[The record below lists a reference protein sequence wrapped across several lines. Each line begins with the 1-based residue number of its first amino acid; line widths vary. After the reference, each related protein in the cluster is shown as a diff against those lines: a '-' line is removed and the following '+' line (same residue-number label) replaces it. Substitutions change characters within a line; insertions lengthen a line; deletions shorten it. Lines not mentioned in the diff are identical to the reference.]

1 MKIEIYLNG
10 KESEDEEMA
19 APTPF
24 QRKVAKML
32 AQRAGRKK
40 VSEMDMKMAADL
52 EEDATEGESES

>member
-10 KESEDEEMA
+10 KDSEDEEMA

-32 AQRAGRKK
+32 AQRAGRKQVTK
-40 VSEMDMKMAADL
+40 MDLKLAADL
-52 EEDATEGESES
+52 EDDAAEGEGES

>member
-10 KESEDEEMA
+10 KDSEDEEMA

-52 EEDATEGESES
+52 EEDAIEGESES

>member
-10 KESEDEEMA
+10 KDSEDEEPA
-19 APTPF
+19 KPTPF

-40 VSEMDMKMAADL
+40 VSAMDLKMAADL
-52 EEDATEGESES
+52 EEDAAEGEEES

>member
-10 KESEDEEMA
+10 KDSEDEEMA

-52 EEDATEGESES
+52 EEDAIEGEDES